1 VTVSTRSGSPCVEER
16 RDALRQSMLRTPY
29 VQALGLQFEKFAPDG
44 VSMRL
49 PFAEWLTN
57 DGVYFHGGVIS
68 AVLDTAGAAAFW
80 ASHDF
85 SAPLRASTIGLNVQ
99 FTGACKGTDLW
110 CTARVVRR
118 GKNLVFTEATGLDPD
133 GLVVA
138 HSTQTYRLVAR
149 TPAESPASKN
159 CSNFDGRTP

>member
-1 VTVSTRSGSPCVEER
+1 VNLGSVEQR
-16 RDALRQSMLRTPY
+16 RDALRQSMVRTPY
-29 VQALGLQFEKFAPDG
+29 VQALGLQFEKFGPDG

-49 PFAEWLTN
+49 PFAKWLTN
-57 DGVYFHGGVIS
+57 DGVHFHGGVIS
-68 AVLDTAGAAAFW
+68 AVLDTAGAGAFW

-110 CTARVVRR
+110 CTARVVRS
-118 GKNLVFTEATGLDPD
+118 GKILVFTEATGRDPD

-138 HSTQTYRLVAR
+138 HSTQTFRLVAR
-149 TPAESPASKN
+149 IPTGAPASEN
-159 CSNFDGRTP
+159 SSTDDGSTP